1 MAEFTE
7 DDLLHDDYETTTTPS
22 DDPKYIGKKDKDRV
36 NKKERYEVKDFCNS
50 FLKKH
55 NFEKRASFQKVEE
68 LIRLPK
74 ASKIVMRDELI
85 KFVEE
90 HWNS

>member
-7 DDLLHDDYETTTTPS
+7 DDLLYDDYEKTTTAS
-22 DDPKYIGKKDKDRV
+22 DDPKYIGKKDRDRV
-36 NKKERYEVKDFCNS
+36 NKKELYEVKDFCNA

-55 NFEKRASFQKVEE
+55 NLEKKGSFQKVEE
-68 LIRLPK
+68 LIRLPE

-85 KFVEE
+85 KFVEK
-90 HWNS
+90 HWK